1 MREVYLNKPGAE
13 VEDKG
18 WGVIIR
24 FPATNGPAAV
34 IFKGRQGKPVWGP
47 FSALTEEDLE
57 RSILRFTQYRDKEW
71 AQAQADKATDHGLVV
86 GSILYSSWGYDQ
98 TNVDF
103 YEVVAVTGKQVI
115 IREIAAKQV
124 GRDSVVPVPGKFV
137 GAPMRKAPSIYQ
149 GKPWVKINSYA
160 SAKLWD
166 GKPAY
171 ETPSGEGH

>member
-24 FPATNGPAAV
+24 YTTPNGPAAV
-34 IFKGRQGKPVWGP
+34 IFKGRQNKPVWGP
-47 FSALTEEDLE
+47 YMGIGTELE
-57 RSILRFTQYRDKEW
+57 RSIQQFVQHRDKEW
-71 AQAQADKATDHGLVV
+71 AQSQADKATDHGLVV
-86 GSILYSSWGYDQ
+86 GSILSSSWGYDQ

-115 IREIAAKQV
+115 IREIEAKQV

-149 GKPWVKINSYA
+149 GKPWVKIKSYA

>member
-1 MREVYLNKPGAE
+1 MREVYLNKPGAQI
-13 VEDKG
+13 EDKG

-24 FPATNGPAAV
+24 YTTPNGPAAV
-34 IFKGRQGKPVWGP
+34 IFKGRQSKPVWGP
-47 FSALTEEDLE
+47 YLGVGGSLE
-57 RSILRFTQYRDKEW
+57 QSIQQFVKFRDDEW

-86 GSILYSSWGYDQ
+86 GSILSSSWGYDQ

-124 GRDSVVPVPGKFV
+124 GRDSVVPVIGKFV
-137 GAPMRKAPSIYQ
+137 GAPMRKAPSIYR

-171 ETPSGEGH
+171 ETPSEEGH